1 MSNYNICI
9 FNKNIINYVNSPT
22 VISATVNSPTVTIPT
37 YMNLT
42 VIIPLVISPTV
53 INTTVIRPK
62 VNSPTNICR
71 TVNVSSVISPIIY
84 YIFVEN
90 TNVII
95 THIRSFDN
103 FISLY
108 I

>member
-1 MSNYNICI
+1 
-9 FNKNIINYVNSPT
+9 
-22 VISATVNSPTVTIPT
+22 
-37 YMNLT
+37 MNLT

-103 FISLY
+103 FISLEKKMVKSLRSFSQLIY
-108 I
+108 LILI